1 MKWLEFSPENAAG
14 QQLVQWHR
22 ALADNRGDRA
32 ALRRCGSLVDV
43 AFVPAFHQLSRELR
57 TVVDVPVNP
66 DRLLAVAGLAAIIK
80 QPISSLLATQM
91 ARPAIGNKPTVS
103 ELRFRRLLQ
112 CQTQEDLFHP
122 LRRILHLLDD
132 QANLY
137 DLANSV
143 YGWNERTRK
152 KLAYS
157 YYGALPFKLDHQL

>member
-1 MKWLEFSPENAAG
+1 MKWLEFSPDNAAG
-14 QQLVQWHR
+14 QQLAQWHR

-32 ALRRCGSLVDV
+32 ALRRCGSLVEV

-57 TVVDVPVNP
+57 AVADAPINP

-80 QPISSLLATQM
+80 QPIASPLPRQM
-91 ARPAIGNKPTVS
+91 ARPAVGDKPPVS

-137 DLANSV
+137 D
-143 YGWNERTRK
+143 
-152 KLAYS
+152 
-157 YYGALPFKLDHQL
+157 

>member
-1 MKWLEFSPENAAG
+1 MKWLEFSPDNAAG
-14 QQLVQWHR
+14 QQLAQWHR

-43 AFVPAFHQLSRELR
+43 AFVPAFHQLSRGLR
-57 TVVDVPVNP
+57 AVADAPVNP

-80 QPISSLLATQM
+80 QPIASLLSIQM
-91 ARPAIGNKPTVS
+91 ARPAVGDQPPVS

-152 KLAYS
+152 QWAYS
-157 YYGALPFKLDHQL
+157 YYGALTH